1 MLAVEV
7 IEDEV
12 DDMVVHPEADG
23 VDATVGGE
31 DDEAGGGEDEEEDVV
46 AAAIAAMAA
55 AARAAVCIPLPEDA
69 ALRGNMWG

>member
-12 DDMVVHPEADG
+12 DDVVAHPEADG

-31 DDEAGGGEDEEEDVV
+31 DDEAGGGEDDEDDV
-46 AAAIAAMAA
+46 AAAIAAIAA